1 MRRPIIILGIATLAV
16 GVLVFGLVD
25 RIPPRDLT
33 ATRMHVT
40 KRRVLQ
46 FARTHGELPKSLTA
60 LPAMEGYDND
70 IRDGWNRELVF
81 EVSTSGVVT
90 FRSLGRDG
98 AAGGSGE
105 DADIVRSI
113 PARDSQGRWSDELV
127 EWSEDSFRK

>member
-1 MRRPIIILGIATLAV
+1 
-16 GVLVFGLVD
+16 
-25 RIPPRDLT
+25 
-33 ATRMHVT
+33 
-40 KRRVLQ
+40 
-46 FARTHGELPKSLTA
+46 
-60 LPAMEGYDND
+60 MEGYDND